1 MGILT
6 TVVGSLVTFGIGL
19 LVGGLGIYVGAKLV
33 VGKGDFWTAVWTA
46 LFAALGWA
54 LVSLLV
60 GWIPVL
66 GGLLGTVLGL
76 AVYLL
81 VVSIQY
87 NVDWIEAAAIAVVA
101 WLAVFVVRF
110 LLGPLLG
117 IGGAIGVPFA

>member
-1 MGILT
+1 MIM
-6 TVVGSLVTFGIGL
+6 TVLGTLVTFVVSL

-46 LFAALGWA
+46 LFGALGWA
-54 LVSLLV
+54 LVSLLF
-60 GWIPVL
+60 GLIPII
-66 GGLLGTVLGL
+66 GGLLGTLLGL

-81 VVSIQY
+81 IVSIQY

-101 WLAVFVVRF
+101 WIAIVVVKF

-117 IGGAIGVPFA
+117 PGALGVPFA

>member
-1 MGILT
+1 MALIT
-6 TVVGSLVTFGIGL
+6 TVIGSLVTFLVSL

-46 LFAALGWA
+46 LFAALGST

-60 GWIPVL
+60 GWIPLL
-66 GGLLGTVLGL
+66 GGLLGTILGL
-76 AVYLL
+76 IIYLL
-81 VVSIQY
+81 IVSIQY

-101 WLAVFVVRF
+101 WIAVLVVRF

-117 IGGAIGVPFA
+117 PGGAIGVPFA